1 MPSTI
6 SVSPAEILEGADQI
20 VFRVSLSEAS
30 LSDIT
35 VQYRAVQD
43 GSALVG
49 RGGDVEGTTA
59 EQTFTLII
67 PAGSTQAEIRYNID
81 AIDADE
87 FDENF
92 TLELSDPVNA
102 ILSGGEPVLTATGVI
117 LDSDGG
123 QNLALFVSDPLVFET
138 DAGGQQAVFEIRLS
152 QPFAQ
157 SVTLDYT
164 TADGTALAGEDYVA
178 TSGSVTFAPGQT
190 VASVAVDILG
200 DTLNEA
206 LETFSLVVSSIPT
219 FIASEDSTST
229 ATIQDRPPQDPIIGT
244 PNDDNLV
251 GTEFSEL
258 INGLAGADT
267 ISAGNGNDSI
277 AGGGGAD
284 EVDAG
289 AGNDTVDGGNG
300 RDLAVLGDGNDVFND
315 NDQGGELGADT
326 VLGGLGNDTING
338 GAGADEFRGGT
349 GNDVLSGGAG
359 NDSIFG
365 GDQADTISGG
375 DGNDTVDGGN
385 GRDNVTLNQGN
396 DVFND
401 ND

>member
-59 EQTFTLII
+59 EQTFTLTI

-178 TSGSVTFAPGQT
+178 TAGSVTFAPGQT

-206 LETFSLVVSSIPT
+206 LETFSLVMSPVAG
-219 FIASEDSTST
+219 IANGVDDAVGVAE
-229 ATIQDRPPQDPIIGT
+229 IL
-244 PNDDNLV
+244 NDDGSDVLPEISLSAAEITE
-251 GTEFSEL
+251 GT
-258 INGLAGADT
+258 DT
-267 ISAGNGNDSI
+267 IVFRVSLSEASLSDI
-277 AGGGGAD
+277 
-284 EVDAG
+284 
-289 AGNDTVDGGNG
+289 TVQYRAVQDG
-300 RDLAVLGDGNDVFND
+300 
-315 NDQGGELGADT
+315 
-326 VLGGLGNDTING
+326 
-338 GAGADEFRGGT
+338 
-349 GNDVLSGGAG
+349 S
-359 NDSIFG
+359 
-365 GDQADTISGG
+365 
-375 DGNDTVDGGN
+375 
-385 GRDNVTLNQGN
+385 
-396 DVFND
+396 
-401 ND
+401 